1 MKRKELL
8 EHFELLQTRD
18 ETCYDDLDLEE
29 LTDHPGQQVNAFR
42 LVSGNLF
49 SCHTTVHHLHNL
61 YKAGVE
67 NLDGQIGFEKV
78 ESWGFA
84 SGP

>member
-8 EHFELLQTRD
+8 DHFGLFQTRD
-18 ETCYDDLDLEE
+18 ESCYDDLDLED
-29 LTDHPGQQVNAFR
+29 LADHPGQQVNAFR

-49 SCHTTVHHLHNL
+49 SCHTTIHYLHNL
-61 YKAGVE
+61 YQEGVE
-67 NLDGQIGFEKV
+67 SLDAQIGFKKV
-78 ESWGFA
+78 ESWGFS